1 MSTKIKIFSA
11 IIITIYVIFGY
22 FNILEYRYVNADGYV
37 APDAERIGATTIPD
51 TDVYQATS
59 LIETIE
65 IFINWILGFL
75 GIIVFSMFL
84 FSGFEYATAGGDENK
99 AKKSIERIQ
108 NTVIGMIILFF
119 AFVATNVI
127 VGLSLG
133 RI

>member
-1 MSTKIKIFSA
+1 MFSKIKISNLARTFL
-11 IIITIYVIFGY
+11 ILVTILSIG
-22 FNILEYRYVNADGYV
+22 NISYTYADDFV
-37 APDAERIGATTIPD
+37 APNAERIGATTLPD
-51 TDVYQATS
+51 TDVYEATS
-59 LIETIE
+59 LLGTIE

-75 GIIVFSMFL
+75 GIIVFTMFL
-84 FSGFEYATAGGDENK
+84 ISGFEYATAGGDENK

-119 AFVATNVI
+119 AFVATNLI

>member
-1 MSTKIKIFSA
+1 MSTKIKIFLN
-11 IIITIYVIFGY
+11 IIILSIILLSLNVITIS
-22 FNILEYRYVNADGYV
+22 YVNADGYV
-37 APDAERIGATTIPD
+37 APDAERIGATTLPN
-51 TDVYQATS
+51 TDVYQSTS

-65 IFINWILGFL
+65 IFINWVLGFL

-84 FSGFEYATAGGDENK
+84 FSGFEYATAGGDEGK

-119 AFVATNVI
+119 AFVSTNLI